1 MYSSNS
7 RTRTVYCSSK
17 KSSWSGSWLIILSS
31 SIFISSV
38 FYTDQLLFIWH
49 VFVLWS
55 VQRGVLQLWMF
66 TLKPFLIKINLRLK
80 WCNQTLQLGTLTV
93 QSSPLDFF
101 HGHRF
106 VLNLEIRPSFVF
118 CWRGEGGHQSRLKG
132 VFFKLYSARGISQQH
147 KSTFFTSLS
156 MELTLGQA
164 SLALGHCRYYR

>member
-1 MYSSNS
+1 MRWEKTAHFPRSFKNGFRFLAVKLIGPCLKSNGEKKLMYSSNS

-31 SIFISSV
+31 SIFTSV

-49 VFVLWS
+49 FFVLWS
-55 VQRGVLQLWMF
+55 AQRGFLQLWMF

-132 VFFKLYSARGISQQH
+132 VFFKL
-147 KSTFFTSLS
+147 
-156 MELTLGQA
+156 
-164 SLALGHCRYYR
+164 